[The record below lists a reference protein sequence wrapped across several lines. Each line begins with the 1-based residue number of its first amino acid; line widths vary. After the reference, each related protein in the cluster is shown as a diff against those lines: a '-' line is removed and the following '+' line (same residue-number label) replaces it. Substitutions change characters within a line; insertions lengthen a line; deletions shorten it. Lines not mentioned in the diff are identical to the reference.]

1 MKEFCKTISKR
12 AFLSLMALFCSLIVV
27 AQEVTVTPTFKDNS
41 VHSEGVYY
49 SVVGTQITPNVAVKT
64 PYNISDV
71 KLTVK
76 RDGAVILNNVSNSPF
91 NATEAGLY
99 ELSGNVTLTW
109 TENGAVKTKQATIPV
124 TKIQIINPELTLQNN
139 AYVVLS
145 EESFKVDFVSGTTL
159 GSWEIDWTVLPDG
172 ANVEGNAL
180 NFTFSQINNSGEMAL
195 TLYTADCK
203 YYVAGTE
210 LYSKQENVTAMVY
223 PAAEFNYYESKSVFN
238 TVKDTTFTM
247 GFDIKGA
254 FPGGWTYQW
263 FKDGEAI
270 TAQESGDDDVK
281 KFEISATYQHF
292 EDWVSTNKG
301 MSGTTSSKTY
311 TFEVNSGDVL
321 TFDWKVSSQPHFD
334 FLKIYLDG
342 RELYVKC
349 GVAEGHHSERFTTK
363 GTHTLV
369 VKYIKSP
376 DTNVGEDCGEIKN
389 VFLYKNTIR
398 TYLYKV
404 VAQNHYTDGRDWGT
418 FEKEFV
424 VNVYPTPRVEYV
436 SDSVYNFSEERTFNL
451 EIAATGGRQ
460 EGWKYNWYK
469 NGEFIGSGVPGF
481 EFTATPQEQF
491 FEDRYEVIAI
501 NFAEND
507 DILAQ
512 YRKEFIVNVF
522 PIPTV
527 DVPQAYFNYLEL
539 DTTII
544 LEFAEK
550 GGYPDGWNVTW
561 TKNEN
566 GENIV
571 PPYENSYGVKTNT
584 IYYISQPH
592 HDKGVATSWGVDK
605 GGDSLLSNVQLGAD
619 ANIFDERQQ
628 FAFISN
634 DNGATYY
641 LYHVAEGKYIN
652 KDGLLD
658 EQPIDPV
665 YFKDAAYQNTV
676 FIYFDE
682 QHQINVNGISEITID
697 NWGNP
702 DGGNS
707 CLLEEVGIL
716 NDFDRGLDVL
726 LTPTGAPVEDVYV
739 AHVTNTFYG
748 NVWFDKEFHFYVN
761 TYPHPAIEY
770 TTDSEFYTANDTIFQ
785 LGVQV
790 AGAREQG
797 WIYKWIKNGSVVEED
812 ANNTFDAVVAPSES
826 DYSNVYTVIATNTT
840 INGDTLS
847 VLEKEFVVNVY
858 RKASINH
865 KNGREVFNYAE
876 EKDVT
881 LEFEI
886 SGGYTEGWTYVW
898 HRNGELLNESGK
910 QITYHEVPTNEPF
923 TSKYSVVATNT
934 ALNGDT
940 LAVCPISFDV
950 NIFPLT
956 GIEYTTETEFN
967 TAKDED
973 FTLGVQVTGG
983 RKAGWEYKWFKNNV
997 KKYGSEPTFL
1007 AQENTTER
1015 IQNNIYKVVATNL
1028 AENGDLL
1035 AEYTKEFVVNVYI
1048 APDFFETK
1056 KFHEQVVSGIEFD
1069 RSVNYIGGNPDGWEL
1084 IWKRNG
1090 NVCHNS
1096 GKEYQ
1101 FTEEN
1106 PNDEGYIFVKYT
1118 VQAINRFENVV
1129 WYDSIIDFPV
1139 RVYPQ
1144 ITFEYTETPDSYDL
1158 YNETLELGANYYGG
1172 VVDGDEGS
1180 WTFDWTKNG
1189 ARMNCDEPVFTH
1201 NAKTNNSGSIINDV
1215 YKVVAKHLIGGDEV
1229 WKKEF
1234 TYSIATYPLA
1244 KIKDVT
1250 GQDTT
1255 ICGGNNVKFA
1265 IDVKYADVNGWTFEW
1280 RRDGVKLSEK
1290 TTRLNVKEDNNSET
1304 KTQNHTYVLTA
1315 TNKHNGKTWV
1325 DTTYTFVSTVRPK
1338 LIVPVMQ
1345 EYEKMLREGD
1355 FIELAVSDGR
1365 GGYPEGWQYTWYNSH
1380 DFTNRITGQ
1389 TAAALDEYKDVIG
1402 YTHQHKES
1410 RPEKYMLFVQNVDVN
1425 YNTPVHYADTIYFE
1439 VTMHRCPQEP
1449 FALTK
1454 KGNGSS
1460 NILIVDMLNGNSGLK
1475 NETLVDN
1482 DYKFAFGYDAD
1493 KEISRTDYTLRYQT
1507 YTKDQINKDP
1517 WVYAYWEY
1525 DDGYVCKTDKV
1536 YLGSR
1541 AVSDDITED
1550 VIVLDNSG
1558 FKATLM
1564 EPMPASVRVITFNGA
1579 VVKQTTYSEQVEFD
1593 EKFDLTGLKGGMY
1606 IVEVCIGNNREVN
1619 KIFIK

>member
-1 MKEFCKTISKR
+1 
-12 AFLSLMALFCSLIVV
+12 MALFCSLIVV
-27 AQEVTVTPTFKDNS
+27 AQEVTVTPVFNGNS
-41 VHSEGVYY
+41 VQSAGVYY
-49 SVVGTQITPNVAVKT
+49 SVVGARISPNVAVNT
-64 PYNISDV
+64 PYKISDV

-76 RDGAVILNNVSNSPF
+76 RDGAVILNNHPNAPF
-91 NATEAGLY
+91 DAADAGLY

-109 TENGAVKTKQATIPV
+109 TENGATKTKSVAVPV
-124 TKIQIINPELTLQNN
+124 TKIQIINPKLTLQKN
-139 AYVVLS
+139 AYVVVS
-145 EESFKVDFVSGTTL
+145 DEPFGVDFVSGTTL
-159 GSWEIDWTVLPDG
+159 GSWEIDWTVVPDG

-180 NFTFSQINNSGEMAL
+180 NFTFSQINNSDEIAWP
-195 TLYTADCK
+195 LYTADCK

-223 PAAEFNYYESKSVFN
+223 PAPKFNYLDSKSVFN
-238 TVKDTTFTM
+238 TAKDTTITM
-247 GFDIKGA
+247 GFSVAGA
-254 FPGGWTYQW
+254 YPDGWTYQW

-270 TAQESGDDDVK
+270 TAQESGNADVQP
-281 KFEISATYQHF
+281 FEIPAIQTNSFTQRF

-301 MSGTTSSKTY
+301 LNGVSSKHSY
-311 TFEVNSGDVL
+311 TFEAYSGDVL
-321 TFDWKVSSQPHFD
+321 TFDWRVSSED
-334 FLKIYLDG
+334 GYDWLKITLDG
-342 RELYVKC
+342 RQLYYKS
-349 GVAEGHHSERFTTK
+349 GVAEGRHSETITTE
-363 GTHTLV
+363 GEHTLEV
-369 VKYIKSP
+369 EYIK
-376 DTNVGEDCGEIKN
+376 DNGVGGNEDCGEIKN
-389 VFLYKNTIR
+389 MLLETKKRRYV
-398 TYLYKV
+398 YKV

-424 VNVYPTPRVEYV
+424 VNVYPTTSIEYV
-436 SDSVYNFSEERTFNL
+436 SDSVYNFSQESTFTL
-451 EIAATGGRQ
+451 EIATAGGMQ
-460 EGWKYNWYK
+460 DGWRYSWKK
-469 NGEFIGSGVPGF
+469 NGELLDSEEPSF
-481 EFTATPQEQF
+481 EFTATPEEQF
-491 FEDRYEVIAI
+491 FVDRYEVIAV
-501 NFAEND
+501 NYAENH

-522 PIPTV
+522 PVPTV
-527 DVPQAYFNYLEL
+527 DVPKAYFNYLEL
-539 DTTII
+539 DTTIN
-544 LEFAEK
+544 LEFAKK
-550 GGYPDGWNVTW
+550 GGFPHGWDVTW
-561 TKNEN
+561 KKNGVEMTSTAPAA
-566 GENIV
+566 V
-571 PPYENSYGVKTNT
+571 HTNSYGVKTNT
-584 IYYISQPH
+584 IYYISQPY
-592 HDKGVATSWGVDK
+592 HDKGVATSWCVAD
-605 GGDSLLSNVQLGAD
+605 GGNSLISNVQLETV
-619 ANIFDERQQ
+619 ANAFDVRQQ

-641 LYHVAEGKYIN
+641 LYHVTEQKYVNKEGS
-652 KDGLLD
+652 LD
-658 EQPIDPV
+658 EQPIDPI
-665 YFKDAAYQNTV
+665 YFKDAAYANTV

-682 QHQINVNGISEITID
+682 QHQINVNSLRHVVVD
-697 NWGNP
+697 NFGTP

-707 CLLEEVGIL
+707 CFLEEVGSL
-716 NDFDRGLDVL
+716 NVNDQNIEVA
-726 LTPTGAPVEDVYV
+726 LTPTGMPVEDVYV

-770 TTDSEFYTANDTIFQ
+770 TTASEFYTANDTIFQ

-797 WIYKWIKNGSVVEED
+797 WIYKWIKNGSVVAED
-812 ANNTFDAVVAPSES
+812 ANNTFDAEVAPSES
-826 DYSNVYTVIATNTT
+826 DYSNVYTVIATNKTM
-840 INGDTLS
+840 NGDTLT
-847 VLEKEFVVNVY
+847 VLEREFVVNVY
-858 RKASINH
+858 REASIKH
-865 KNGREVFNYAE
+865 KNDRRVFNYAKE
-876 EKDVT
+876 TDVT

-886 SGGYTEGWTYVW
+886 SGGYSEGWTYVW
-898 HRNGELLNESGK
+898 HRNGELLDESGK
-910 QITYHEVPTNEPF
+910 QITYREVPTNKLF
-923 TSKYSVVATNT
+923 TSEYSVVATNT

-956 GIEYTTETEFN
+956 SIEYTTETEFN
-967 TAKDED
+967 TAKNET
-973 FTLGVQVTGG
+973 FVLGVQVAGG
-983 RKAGWEYKWFKNNV
+983 REAGWEYKWSKNDLIID
-997 KKYGSEPTFL
+997 GDEPTL
-1007 AQENTTER
+1007 NAVEKTTKN
-1015 IQNNIYKVVATNL
+1015 IQNNTYKVVATNL

-1056 KFHEQVVSGIEFD
+1056 KFHEQVVGGIEFD
-1069 RSVNYIGGNPDGWEL
+1069 RSVNHTGGYPDGWEL
-1084 IWKRNG
+1084 IWKRNDRDL
-1090 NVCHNS
+1090 HFD

-1106 PNDEGYIFVKYT
+1106 PNDEGYILVKYT

-1144 ITFEYTETPDSYDL
+1144 ITFENTETPGSYDL
-1158 YNETLELGANYYGG
+1158 YNETLDLGANYYGG
-1172 VVDGDEGS
+1172 VVDGDKGS

-1215 YKVVAKHLIGGDEV
+1215 YKVVAKHFIGGDEV

-1234 TYSIATYPLA
+1234 TYNIATYPLA

-1265 IDVKYADVNGWTFEW
+1265 IDVKYADVKGWSYKWT
-1280 RRDGVKLSEK
+1280 RDGVTVAGNNTTELS
-1290 TTRLNVKEDNNSET
+1290 VKEDNNSENNSVT
-1304 KTQNHTYVLTA
+1304 HTYVLTA

-1325 DTTYTFVSTVRPK
+1325 EETYTFVSTIRPK

-1365 GGYPEGWQYTWYNSH
+1365 GGYPQGWQYTWYNSH
-1380 DFTNRITGQ
+1380 DFTNCITDQ
-1389 TAAALDEYKDVIG
+1389 NAAALDEFTDIEG
-1402 YTHQHKES
+1402 YNDQKMHS
-1410 RPEKYMLFVQNVDVN
+1410 RPEKYMLVVQNVDVN
-1425 YNTPVHYADTIYFE
+1425 NNTPVHYADTIYFE

-1460 NILIVDMLNGNSGLK
+1460 NILIVDMLNEKGNSGLK

-1593 EKFDLTGLKGGMY
+1593 EKFDLTGLNGGMY

>member
-1 MKEFCKTISKR
+1 
-12 AFLSLMALFCSLIVV
+12 MALFCSLIVV

-49 SVVGTQITPNVAVKT
+49 SVVGTQISPNVAVKT

-159 GSWEIDWTVLPDG
+159 GSWEIDWTVVPDG

-180 NFTFSQINNSGEMAL
+180 NFTFSQINNSDEIAL

-210 LYSKQENVTAMVY
+210 LYSKQENVTAIVY
-223 PAAEFNYYESKSVFN
+223 PAAKFNYYESKSVFN

-247 GFDIKGA
+247 GFDITGA
-254 FPGGWTYQW
+254 YPGGWTYQW

-270 TAQESGDDDVK
+270 TAQESGDADVQ
-281 KFEISATYQHF
+281 KFEISAMYQYF

-321 TFDWKVSSQPHFD
+321 TFDWKVSSEEHYD
-334 FLKIYLDG
+334 WLKISLDG
-342 RELYVKC
+342 RELYRKS
-349 GVAEGHHSERFTTK
+349 GVAEGHHSESFTTE

-369 VKYIKSP
+369 VEYSKSP
-376 DTNVGEDCGEIKN
+376 VTNAGEDCGEIKN
-389 VFLYKNTIR
+389 VFLNKNTIR
-398 TYLYKV
+398 TYVYKV

-436 SDSVYNFSEERTFNL
+436 SDSVYNFSKESTFNL

-469 NGEFIGSGVPGF
+469 NDEFIGSGVPGD

-491 FEDRYEVIAI
+491 FEDKYEVIAI
-501 NFAEND
+501 NFAENG

-512 YRKEFIVNVF
+512 YRKKFIVNVF
-522 PIPTV
+522 PVPTV
-527 DVPQAYFNYLEL
+527 DVPKAYFNYLEL

-571 PPYENSYGVKTNT
+571 PPYKNSYGVKTNT

-592 HDKGVATSWGVDK
+592 HNKGVATSWGVAK
-605 GGDSLLSNVQLGAD
+605 GGNSLLSNVQLGAD

-641 LYHVAEGKYIN
+641 LYHVAEDKYIN
-652 KDGLLD
+652 KDGSLD

-682 QHQINVNGISEITID
+682 EHQINVNSIREMTIN

-770 TTDSEFYTANDTIFQ
+770 TTASEFYTATDTTFQ

-797 WIYKWIKNGSVVEED
+797 WIYKWIKNGSVVAED

-826 DYSNVYTVIATNTT
+826 DYSNVYTVIATNKTM
-840 INGDTLS
+840 NGDTLT
-847 VLEKEFVVNVY
+847 VLEREFVVNVY
-858 RKASINH
+858 REASINH
-865 KNGREVFNYAE
+865 KNGRAVFNYAE

-910 QITYHEVPTNEPF
+910 QITYREVPTNKPF
-923 TSKYSVVATNT
+923 TSEYSVVATNT
-934 ALNGDT
+934 ALNGDI

-956 GIEYTTETEFN
+956 SIEYTTETEFN
-967 TAKDED
+967 TAKNDT
-973 FTLGVQVTGG
+973 FVLGVQVAGG
-983 RKAGWEYKWFKNNV
+983 RKAGWEYKWFKNDLIID
-997 KKYGSEPTFL
+997 GDEPTL
-1007 AQENTTER
+1007 NAVEKTTKN

-1056 KFHEQVVSGIEFD
+1056 KFHKQVVSGIEFD
-1069 RSVNYIGGNPDGWEL
+1069 RSVNYIGGYPDGWEL
-1084 IWKRNG
+1084 IWKRNDRDI
-1090 NVCHNS
+1090 HFD

-1106 PNDEGYIFVKYT
+1106 PNDEGYIFVEYT

-1129 WYDSIIDFPV
+1129 WYDSTIVFPV

-1144 ITFEYTETPDSYDL
+1144 ITFENTEAPGSYDL
-1158 YNETLELGANYYGG
+1158 YNDTLDLGANYYGG

-1189 ARMNCDEPVFTH
+1189 VRMNHVEPVYTH

-1234 TYSIATYPLA
+1234 TYNIATYPLA
-1244 KIKDVT
+1244 KIKYVT

-1255 ICGGNNVKFA
+1255 ICGGNNVEFA
-1265 IDVKYADVNGWTFEW
+1265 IDVKYADVKGWSYKWT
-1280 RRDGVKLSEK
+1280 RDGVTVAGNNTTELS
-1290 TTRLNVKEDNNSET
+1290 VKEDNNSENNSVT
-1304 KTQNHTYVLTA
+1304 HTYVLTA

-1325 DTTYTFVSTVRPK
+1325 EETYTFVSTIRPK

-1365 GGYPEGWQYTWYNSH
+1365 GGYPQGWQYTWYNSH

-1475 NETLVDN
+1475 NESLVDN

-1593 EKFDLTGLKGGMY
+1593 EKFDLTGLNGGMY